1 MVRLSTKTDLS
12 KRASIKEVFELL
24 DTQMRLSTCK
34 TIQVN
39 SLTDPERVTDTVI
52 QEASECTLELS
63 DSKERKMYDF
73 SS

>member
-34 TIQVN
+34 TMQVN
-39 SLTDPERVTDTVI
+39 SLTDPERVTDTVM
-52 QEASECTLELS
+52 QEASDGCTLELS
-63 DSKERKMYDF
+63 DSKDRKMYAF
-73 SS
+73 S